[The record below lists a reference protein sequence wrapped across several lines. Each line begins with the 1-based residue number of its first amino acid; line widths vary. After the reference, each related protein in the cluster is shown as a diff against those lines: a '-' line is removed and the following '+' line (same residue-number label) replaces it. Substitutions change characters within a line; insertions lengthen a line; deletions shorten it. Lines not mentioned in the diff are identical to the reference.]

1 MRRGRDGSV
10 DEVAWFGFRTES
22 EQCSGQ
28 QEQNA
33 PRLFAQLDDGA
44 IAAQFSTR
52 GIQFEDA
59 EAPGPWRVTRHAH
72 WHAPLGWRNC
82 SAVGSS

>member
-1 MRRGRDGSV
+1 VTGRDGSM

-44 IAAQFSTR
+44 IAAQFFLAEVLYHLDNAL
-52 GIQFEDA
+52 GIVLSVE
-59 EAPGPWRVTRHAH
+59 EGAPVSRRA
-72 WHAPLGWRNC
+72 
-82 SAVGSS
+82 

>member
-1 MRRGRDGSV
+1 M
-10 DEVAWFGFRTES
+10 
-22 EQCSGQ
+22 QCSAARQ

-52 GIQFEDA
+52 SVQFEDA
-59 EAPGPWRVTRHAH
+59 EAPGPWRVAWHVY
-72 WHAPLGWRNC
+72 WHAPLGWRND
-82 SAVGSS
+82 SAVGYSWRKFSTILITLWGSF